1 MTTSSPPPSNS
12 SNNEGESAERRDFE
26 SERVFS
32 CNFCKREFST
42 SQALGGHQ
50 NAHKQERALAKRRQG
65 LLDTVAPYVGPHY
78 HPYYHPYSAFS
89 SHLPFYNSFGNRS
102 LGVMPNY
109 SSAIHRLPSSYH
121 HPSFLAENSNYSRLG
136 GEKWSPR
143 SLLTRPESIQG
154 NNNNSSAFATTGF
167 VANSFKLEINNKG
180 QIGSG
185 IKVDDNRTSADD
197 SKNEGKNNALLG
209 DDEDKGQDQEDASG
223 IDLSL
228 KL

>member
-1 MTTSSPPPSNS
+1 MTTSSPPPNNS
-12 SNNEGESAERRDFE
+12 PNKGEPAKHRDFE
-26 SERVFS
+26 SERGFS
-32 CNFCKREFST
+32 CNFCKREFLT
-42 SQALGGHQ
+42 SPALGGHQ
-50 NAHKQERALAKRRQG
+50 NAHKRERALAKRRQG
-65 LLDTVAPYVGPHY
+65 LLDTVAHY

-121 HPSFLAENSNYSRLG
+121 HPSFLAENSNYSRFG

-154 NNNNSSAFATTGF
+154 NNGGNAFGTTGF
-167 VANSFKLEINNKG
+167 VANSFKLEINKG
-180 QIGSG
+180 QLGSA
-185 IKVDDNRTSADD
+185 IKVDDNHTSADD
-197 SKNEGKNNALLG
+197 DSKNGGKSNPLLG
-209 DDEDKGQDQEDASG
+209 DEDKGQDQEDASG